1 MDKYLAGQL
10 LNNDVVQI
18 GVVVF
23 MFVGYNQIIKGLR
36 IGSL

>member
-10 LNNDVVQI
+10 LSNDVVQI
-18 GVVVF
+18 GVVVL
-23 MFVGYNQIIKGLR
+23 MFAGFNQIIKGLG

>member
-10 LNNDVVQI
+10 LSNDGVQI
-18 GVVVF
+18 GVVVL
-23 MFVGYNQIIKGLR
+23 MFVGFNQIIKHLG

>member
-10 LNNDVVQI
+10 LNNDVVQVGAVI
-18 GVVVF
+18 L
-23 MFVGYNQIIKGLR
+23 MFAGFNQIIKGLR